1 MKAYSNDLR
10 KKIVQAYENQE
21 GSYRQLAKRF
31 SVSLGFVQNLMKRYR
46 ETGEVDPLPH
56 GGGASPKLTPDQ
68 MTLVA
73 DLIQEYPEAT
83 LTQLCDRLYE
93 MTQVRLSQA
102 TMSRLRNRI
111 KLKPNFPIDDRSKID
126 NC

>member
-10 KKIVQAYENQE
+10 QKIIQAYENKE

-46 ETGEVDPLPH
+46 ETGQVDPLPH
-56 GGGASPKLTPDQ
+56 SGGSTPKLTAKQ
-68 MTLVA
+68 MEIVA
-73 DLIQEYPEAT
+73 ELLRAYQDAT
-83 LTQLCDRLYE
+83 LLELCDRLDE

-102 TMSRLRNRI
+102 TMSRIRNRL
-111 KLKPNFPIDDRSKID
+111 KLDKTRN
-126 NC
+126 N

>member
-10 KKIVQAYENQE
+10 KKIVQAYENNE
-21 GSYRQLAKRF
+21 GSYRKLAARF

-56 GGGASPKLTPDQ
+56 GGGSSPKLTADQ

-73 DLIQEYPEAT
+73 DLLQEYPEAT
-83 LTQLCDRLYE
+83 LAQLCDRLDE
-93 MTQVRLSQA
+93 ITQVRLSQA
-102 TMSRLRNRI
+102 TMSRLRNRL
-111 KLKPNFPIDDRSKID
+111 KLNQ
-126 NC
+126 

>member
-10 KKIVQAYENQE
+10 QKIIQAYENKE

-46 ETGEVDPLPH
+46 ETGQVDPLPH
-56 GGGASPKLTPDQ
+56 GGGSAPKLTTEQ
-68 MTLVA
+68 MEIVA
-73 DLIQEYPEAT
+73 ELLRVYQDAT
-83 LTQLCDRLYE
+83 LLELCDRLHK

-102 TMSRLRNRI
+102 TMSRIKNRI
-111 KLKPNFPIDDRSKID
+111 NINQKKNNQS
-126 NC
+126 